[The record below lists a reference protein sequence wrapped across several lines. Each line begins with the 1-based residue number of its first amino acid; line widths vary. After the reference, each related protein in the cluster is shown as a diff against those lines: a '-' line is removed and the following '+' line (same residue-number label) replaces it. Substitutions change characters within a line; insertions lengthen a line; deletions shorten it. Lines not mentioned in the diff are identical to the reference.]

1 MPPDTVESPT
11 GSVRSEISTA
21 MVRIKRQSYGRGPTK
36 AKTYLNDD
44 YVFCVMEGGLTTN
57 EETLLEAG
65 EEDLVRSYRL
75 RFQEVMTAVATDA
88 VEEITRRKVLT
99 YHSQI
104 LFDPTRVFEIFVLE
118 PEPAADSDGD
128 RLA

>member
-21 MVRIKRQSYGRGPTK
+21 MVRIKRQFYGRGPTK

-75 RFQEVMTAVATDA
+75 RF
-88 VEEITRRKVLT
+88 
-99 YHSQI
+99 
-104 LFDPTRVFEIFVLE
+104 
-118 PEPAADSDGD
+118 
-128 RLA
+128 